1 MPDARLPE
9 FFIVG
14 SPKTGT
20 TALYEM
26 LRQHPQIY
34 MPDLKEP
41 HFLASEMK
49 PLPEFADEPRE
60 RYMHLPHT
68 LEKYLALFEDAMP
81 GDRVGEAS
89 AFYLWS
95 PTAADRIAELQ
106 PEARIIAILRE
117 PASFLRSLHMLFL
130 RWDVENEKDLRKAIS
145 LAPSRRNGKNL
156 PPRSH
161 RPQLLQYADHV
172 RYVEQLGR
180 FHAKLPPEQI
190 LVLIYDDFR
199 RDNDATVRSV
209 LRFLD
214 VDEQSAPIEPLD
226 TNVTTRTQRSYRARY
241 FLMSLR
247 GRSTSARFARRTI
260 RRLTTQRVRRGA
272 LDAFQRHV
280 VSASAPPPDEA
291 VMSELR
297 QRFKPEVVALSEYLG
312 RDLVRQWGYDEF
324 D

>member
-1 MPDARLPE
+1 MSAARLPE

-26 LRQHPQIY
+26 LKEHPHIY
-34 MPDLKEP
+34 MPALKEP

-49 PLPEFADEPRE
+49 PRPEFAEQRNERLLPR
-60 RYMHLPHT
+60 T
-68 LEKYLALFEDAMP
+68 LEKYLALFDDAAP
-81 GDRVGEAS
+81 RDRVGEAS

-95 PTAADRIAELQ
+95 PTAADRIADLQ
-106 PEARIIAILRE
+106 PDARIIAILRE
-117 PASFLRSLHMLFL
+117 PASFLRSLHLLFL
-130 RWDVENEKDLRKAIS
+130 RWGVENEKDLRKAIS
-145 LAPSRRNGKNL
+145 LDPSRRDGKSL
-156 PPRSH
+156 PARSH

-172 RYVEQLGR
+172 CYVDQLRR
-180 FHAKLPPEQI
+180 FHARLPPEQI

-199 RDNDATVRSV
+199 RDNDATVKDV

-214 VDEQSAPIEPLD
+214 VDEQSPIQPLD

-247 GRSTSARFARRTI
+247 GRSPVARSVRRTV

-280 VSASAPPPDEA
+280 VSASAPPPDET

-297 QRFKPEVVALSEYLG
+297 QRFKPEVVALSEYLD
-312 RDLVRQWGYDEF
+312 RDLVRLWGYDEF

>member
-1 MPDARLPE
+1 MPAARLPE

-26 LRQHPQIY
+26 LRKHPQIY

-41 HFLASEMK
+41 HFLASEMQ
-49 PLPEFADEPRE
+49 PLPKFAQERRE

-68 LEKYLALFEDAMP
+68 LEKYLALFAEATP
-81 GDRVGEAS
+81 GARVGEAS

-95 PTAADRIAELQ
+95 PTAADRIADLQ
-106 PEARIIAILRE
+106 PDARIIAILRE
-117 PASFLRSLHMLFL
+117 PASFLRSLHLLYL
-130 RWDVENEKDLRKAIS
+130 RWGVETEKDLRKAIS
-145 LAPSRRNGKNL
+145 LAPSRREGKNW
-156 PPRSH
+156 PARSH
-161 RPQLLQYADHV
+161 RPQLLQYPDHV
-172 RYVEQLGR
+172 RYVEQLQR
-180 FHAKLPPEQI
+180 FHARLAPEQV

-199 RDNDATVRSV
+199 ADNDATVRRV

-214 VDEQSAPIEPLD
+214 VDEQSPIQAID
-226 TNVTTRTQRSYRARY
+226 TNVTTRTQRSHRARN
-241 FLMSLR
+241 LLISLR
-247 GRSTSARFARRTI
+247 SHNPVARSVRKTI

-272 LDAFQRHV
+272 LDAFQRHL
-280 VSASAPPPDEA
+280 VSAAAPPPDEA

-297 QRFKPEVVALSEYLG
+297 ERFKPEVVALSEYLD
-312 RDLVRQWGYDEF
+312 RDLVGQWGYDQL